1 MILTNINC
9 SENCIYQKDGN
20 CSFENINQ
28 KKMTA
33 YTDCAYFTPKINSEI
48 ACLPS
53 K

>member
-9 SENCIYQKDGN
+9 SENCKYQKDGN

-28 KKMTA
+28 KKITSH
-33 YTDCAYFTPKINSEI
+33 TDCAYFTPKNNLDNP
-48 ACLPS
+48 CLQT